1 MQNTNR
7 LIDDFKNQTKTT
19 IWKHLDAM
27 AANYVVYST
36 HLNGLDPFLNEYDV
50 YLYCNETNVV
60 VVCLDCCGNG
70 DDQIYE
76 ESESLGLFTYNE
88 GDEPRVSVV
97 RRLAEAV
104 KLIKETR
111 LGYDSAIKV
120 YGVLLTEAEILNS
133 YKLQRLWDDADVMV
147 IDGFRRL
154 KYRKIKVNE
163 DDCLDCKAY
172 ISKILDANHGIL
184 DANHGI
190 LDANHGILDANYG
203 IMEGQAPMTSDML
216 SENDELN
223 LDDFPKGSVRIEDED
238 DDEFSKLLDQFLKEG
253 MEVVDEKPDAED
265 DEDEEDPEE
274 DVEEDPE
281 EDPEE
286 EFFPN
291 GEIEQNLNVN
301 VKVDILRPIANPREE
316 LDKLVGCA
324 DIKRRMDELVAL
336 TSYNKMMRDLFPG
349 SKQHEVSLHSVFLGR
364 PGTGKTTVCKI
375 FGSLLRKVGALS
387 KGHVV
392 VCDRGTFIGTLWG
405 DEERSMKQVLKMAQG
420 GVLMI
425 DEAYLLASKNEN
437 DPGRLVIQLLMNVL
451 ADETQRDIAVVLCG
465 YKEPMMK
472 LLDSNPGLY
481 SRFPNKFEF
490 ADFTVDELLEITQ
503 CRVKDYDYQFTAKAW
518 EKYRQVLLQ
527 AYQVRN
533 PETWGNARFVANQ
546 LERIYIQ
553 HATRCVKHQPKDKRE
568 LLKITPEDILP
579 IEVPRQKAK
588 IGF

>member
-7 LIDDFKNQTKTT
+7 LIDDFKNQTKAT

-27 AANYVVYST
+27 AANYTVYST
-36 HLNGLDPFLNEYDV
+36 HLNGLDPFLTEYDV

-76 ESESLGLFTYNE
+76 ESESLGVFTYNE
-88 GDEPRVSVV
+88 GDEPRVSIV

-111 LGYDSAIKV
+111 FGYDSGIKV

-133 YKLQRLWDDADVMV
+133 YKLFKMWDAADVMV

-172 ISKILDANHGIL
+172 ISKILDANHGI
-184 DANHGI
+184 
-190 LDANHGILDANYG
+190 
-203 IMEGQAPMTSDML
+203 MEGQTPMTSDIL
-216 SENDELN
+216 SENGELN
-223 LDDFPKGSVRIEDED
+223 LDDFPKGSVRIEDD

-265 DEDEEDPEE
+265 DEDEEDPDE
-274 DVEEDPE
+274 DVEEDPEEDVE

>member
-1 MQNTNR
+1 MMWIMQNTNR

-184 DANHGI
+184 DAKHGI
-190 LDANHGILDANYG
+190 MDANYG

-223 LDDFPKGSVRIEDED
+223 LDDFPKDSVRIEDED

-274 DVEEDPE
+274 DVE

>member
-1 MQNTNR
+1 MWIMQNTNR

-184 DANHGI
+184 DAN
-190 LDANHGILDANYG
+190 YG
-203 IMEGQAPMTSDML
+203 IMEGQTPMTSDML

-274 DVEEDPE
+274 DVE

>member
-27 AANYVVYST
+27 AANYTVYST

-50 YLYCNETNVV
+50 YLYCNDTNVV

-76 ESESLGLFTYNE
+76 ESESLGVFTYEE
-88 GDEPRVSVV
+88 GKEPRISVV
-97 RRLAEAV
+97 RILAEAV
-104 KLIKETR
+104 KLIKEVF
-111 LGYDSAIKV
+111 LGYDSGIKV

-133 YKLQRLWDDADVMV
+133 YKLFKMWDAADVMV
-147 IDGFRRL
+147 IDGLRRL

-184 DANHGI
+184 DAKH
-190 LDANHGILDANYG
+190 G

-274 DVEEDPE
+274 DVE

-553 HATRCVKHQPKDKRE
+553 HATRCVKQRPKDKRE

-579 IEVPRQKAK
+579 IEVPCQKAK

>member
-133 YKLQRLWDDADVMV
+133 YKLQKLWDDADVMV

-184 DANHGI
+184 DAKHGI
-190 LDANHGILDANYG
+190 MDANYG
-203 IMEGQAPMTSDML
+203 IMERQTPMTSDML

-274 DVEEDPE
+274 DVE

>member
-1 MQNTNR
+1 MMWIMQNTNR

-27 AANYVVYST
+27 AANYTVYST

-50 YLYCNETNVV
+50 YLYCNDTNVV

-76 ESESLGLFTYNE
+76 ESESLGVFTYNE

-111 LGYDSAIKV
+111 LGYDSGIKV

-133 YKLQRLWDDADVMV
+133 YKLFKMWDAADVMV

-172 ISKILDANHGIL
+172 ISKILDANHGIM

-190 LDANHGILDANYG
+190 
-203 IMEGQAPMTSDML
+203 MEGQTPMTSDML
-216 SENDELN
+216 SENGELN
-223 LDDFPKGSVRIEDED
+223 LDDFPKGSVRIEDD

-265 DEDEEDPEE
+265 DEDEEDPDE
-274 DVEEDPE
+274 DVEEDPNEDVE

-553 HATRCVKHQPKDKRE
+553 HATRCVKHQPKDKRD

>member
-184 DANHGI
+184 DAKHGI
-190 LDANHGILDANYG
+190 MDANYG
-203 IMEGQAPMTSDML
+203 IMEGQTPMTSDML

-274 DVEEDPE
+274 DVE

>member
-1 MQNTNR
+1 MMWIMQNTNR

-27 AANYVVYST
+27 AANYTVYST

-50 YLYCNETNVV
+50 YLYCNDTNVV

-76 ESESLGLFTYNE
+76 ESESLGVFTYEE
-88 GDEPRVSVV
+88 GKEPRISVV

-104 KLIKETR
+104 KLIKEVF
-111 LGYDSAIKV
+111 LGYDSGIKV

-133 YKLQRLWDDADVMV
+133 YKLFKMWDAADVMV
-147 IDGFRRL
+147 IDGLRRL

-172 ISKILDANHGIL
+172 ISKILDANHGI
-184 DANHGI
+184 
-190 LDANHGILDANYG
+190 
-203 IMEGQAPMTSDML
+203 MEGQTPMTSDIL
-216 SENDELN
+216 SENGELN
-223 LDDFPKGSVRIEDED
+223 LDDFPKGSVRIEDD

-265 DEDEEDPEE
+265 DEDEEDPDE
-274 DVEEDPE
+274 DVEEDPNEDVE

>member
-1 MQNTNR
+1 MMWIMQNTNR

-184 DANHGI
+184 DAN
-190 LDANHGILDANYG
+190 YG
-203 IMEGQAPMTSDML
+203 IMEGQTPMTSDML

-274 DVEEDPE
+274 DVE

>member
-184 DANHGI
+184 DAKHGI
-190 LDANHGILDANYG
+190 MDANYG